1 MAKQTHLEISG
12 VYAKMIIKLAQKAKM
27 IYSGTNKEFYVVCDN
42 IRSLENIGSIFRT
55 SDALGVSKIYL
66 CGISGKP
73 PRWGFPART
82 GVSAVA
88 DNSRVPAQGNL
99 ATLHHKISKTA
110 LGAENTIPFEYFKQV
125 GRLIDK
131 LKKDKIKVVALEQ
144 SKKAV
149 SYDKFKLEFPM
160 ALILGNEVK
169 GISKKILQ
177 KSDEVIFLPMAGKK
191 ESLNV
196 SVAFGVAG
204 YEINKYRKIINK

>member
-1 MAKQTHLEISG
+1 ME
-12 VYAKMIIKLAQKAKM
+12 
-27 IYSGTNKEFYVVCDN
+27 KEFYVICDN

-55 SDALGVSKIYL
+55 ADALGVSKIFL
-66 CGISGKP
+66 CGISGRP
-73 PRWGFPART
+73 PRWGFPAGT
-82 GVSAVA
+82 GVPAIA

-110 LGAENTIPFEYFKQV
+110 LGAEERIPFEYYRQI

-131 LKKDKIKVVALEQ
+131 LKKDKIHIIALERD
-144 SKKAV
+144 KKAI
-149 SYDKFKLEFPM
+149 SYDKFKPRFPL
-160 ALILGNEVK
+160 ALIVGNEVK

-177 KSDEVIFLPMAGKK
+177 KADEIIFLPMQGFK

-204 YEINKYRKIINK
+204 YEINKFRN